1 MNKSCINVVSLMMV
15 IGIIIAAGTI
25 ARAAE
30 PGAGK
35 DFRTEVRGLRVV
47 GEGYDQDQSLRPF
60 SWSSG
65 TTVVLLVLA
74 GTENIIA
81 FDDDKSEIKLA
92 RDDKG
97 TDLLKSSGRG
107 MNSRAGFGSFPNIS
121 SDRKACMIALE
132 FPRNPAPGA
141 VKLECAGTIVFSC
154 ASEKETFEKKDVAL
168 KEKNK
173 ITAGPLSLVISEVK
187 PPEYQADEYP
197 LSVTFQASKRFDTL
211 EKVAFYDE
219 AGQEIET
226 SSGGSMESRFMGSLT
241 ATETYNLTK
250 KVDKATIVFT
260 FWKDWKEVRVPF
272 SVTTSIGL

>member
-1 MNKSCINVVSLMMV
+1 MNKSGINVVSLIMV

-25 ARAAE
+25 VH
-30 PGAGK
+30 GAVAGGGK
-35 DFRTEVRGLRVV
+35 DFQVEVRGLRVV
-47 GEGYDQDQSLRPF
+47 GEVYDQDQSLRPF

-65 TTVVLLVLA
+65 TTLVILIQA
-74 GTENIIA
+74 GTENIIV

-107 MNSRAGFGSFPNIS
+107 MNSRADFGSFPKIS
-121 SDRKACMIALE
+121 SDRKACMIDLD
-132 FPRNPAPGA
+132 FPQTPVPGA
-141 VKLECAGTIVFSC
+141 VKLECAGTLVFSC
-154 ASEKETFEKKDVAL
+154 ASEKESFKKKDVAL
-168 KEKNK
+168 KEKTK
-173 ITAGPLSLVISEVK
+173 ITVGPLSLVISEVGA
-187 PPEYQADEYP
+187 PEYQADEYP
-197 LSVTFQASKRFDTL
+197 LSVTLQSSKRFDTL
-211 EKVAFYDE
+211 EKVVFYDE
-219 AGQEIET
+219 AGQEIES
-226 SSGGSMESRFMGSLT
+226 SSGGSSESRFMGSVT

>member
-1 MNKSCINVVSLMMV
+1 MNKSCINVVSLIMV
-15 IGIIIAAGTI
+15 VGIIIAAGTI
-25 ARAAE
+25 ARAADA
-30 PGAGK
+30 GAGK

-47 GEGYDQDQSLRPF
+47 GEVYDQDQSLRPF

-107 MNSRAGFGSFPNIS
+107 MNSRADFGSFPNIS
-121 SDRKACMIALE
+121 SDRKACMIDLE
-132 FPRNPAPGA
+132 FPNNPAPGA

-154 ASEKETFEKKDVAL
+154 ASEKESFEKKDVAL
-168 KEKNK
+168 KEKTK
-173 ITAGPLSLVISEVK
+173 ITAGPLSLVISEVGA
-187 PPEYQADEYP
+187 PEYQADEYP

-211 EKVAFYDE
+211 EKVTFYDE

-226 SSGGSMESRFMGSLT
+226 SSGGSMESSFMGSLT
-241 ATETYNLTK
+241 ASETYNLTE

-272 SVTTSIGL
+272 SVTTTIGL